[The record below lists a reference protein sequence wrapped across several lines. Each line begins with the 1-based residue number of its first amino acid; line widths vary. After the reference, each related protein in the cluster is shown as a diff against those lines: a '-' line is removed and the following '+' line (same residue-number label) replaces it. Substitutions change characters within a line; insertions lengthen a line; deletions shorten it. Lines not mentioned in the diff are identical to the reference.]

1 MFIQHFNDARTC
13 VDDKALQFPQ
23 KIEKISTKETVRL
36 MCQSVYIGG
45 S

>member
-23 KIEKISTKETVRL
+23 KIEISTKETVRL